1 MKNQKK
7 QQNQPQFNQYW
18 IFGSIILVFLL
29 LNIFSGPNGQNS
41 KQISYFE
48 FEEYA
53 KSGDIQ
59 MVEIVNKRNVNVYLT
74 RDAKLKDIHKK
85 YSKSSFLGVQPN
97 YNFKTNDASELEKQ
111 IQEINKS
118 LPDKIQNKNEDGGI
132 WVTYLFQCC
141 RSS

>member
-48 FEEYA
+48 F
-53 KSGDIQ
+53 
-59 MVEIVNKRNVNVYLT
+59 
-74 RDAKLKDIHKK
+74 
-85 YSKSSFLGVQPN
+85 
-97 YNFKTNDASELEKQ
+97 
-111 IQEINKS
+111 
-118 LPDKIQNKNEDGGI
+118 DKINRKAHI
-132 WVTYLFQCC
+132 W
-141 RSS
+141 